1 MTRKDPEA
9 TRAALLDAAFWTF
22 YRQGYQASSLDDIVK
37 AAGVTKGALY
47 HHFADKAALGYAVV
61 DEVVRAFMLERWVK
75 PLRGTRDP
83 ITAMQKGLLA
93 LATGTEDEIVRHGCP
108 LNNLAQ
114 EMSTVDEG
122 FRVRLERV
130 FSDWRLGMAD
140 ALREGQRAG
149 TVRADVKT
157 HQVALM
163 IAAFAEGTMSVAKMM
178 GNRAAL
184 ETNAAALSDYLE
196 TLRPAEPAGATHAA

>member
-9 TRAALLDAAFWTF
+9 TRAALLEAAFWTF
-22 YRQGYQASSLDDIVK
+22 YRNGYQASSLDDVVR

-47 HHFADKAALGYAVV
+47 HHFSDKAALGYAVV
-61 DEVVRAFMLERWVK
+61 DEIVRSWMLQRWVE
-75 PLRGTRDP
+75 PLRGARDP
-83 ITAMQKGLLA
+83 IAAMQEILTDVA
-93 LATGTEDEIVRHGCP
+93 MSTEDEIVRHGCP

-140 ALREGQRAG
+140 ALRKGQKARL
-149 TVRADVKT
+149 VRSDIDP
-157 HQVALM
+157 HHVALM

-178 GNRAAL
+178 RDRSAL
-184 ETNAAALSDYLE
+184 EANAATLSDYLE
-196 TLRPAEPAGATHAA
+196 TLRPGVRPGATTAA